1 MTPRDD
7 REALVA
13 DIARLLPQRSGQL
26 GRLLWRHARGPLH
39 RGMASVLAT
48 LGDGP
53 RTISRLA
60 ELEGVAQPTMTRMVG
75 RLEDEGLVARER
87 GADDGRLVL
96 VSLTDAGAAELAALR
111 RRYGAVLQERLA
123 SLLRDASDAL
133 QVLVDALRSASEQ
146 AVAAPTEP
154 VPSTPAPT

>member
-1 MTPRDD
+1 
-7 REALVA
+7 
-13 DIARLLPQRSGQL
+13 
-26 GRLLWRHARGPLH
+26 
-39 RGMASVLAT
+39 MASVLAT

-123 SLLRDASDAL
+123 SLSDAELAQLRDASDAL
-133 QVLVDALRSASEQ
+133 QVLVDALRSASER
-146 AVAAPTEP
+146 AVP
-154 VPSTPAPT
+154 

>member
-123 SLLRDASDAL
+123 SLSDAELARLRDASDAL

-146 AVAAPTEP
+146 AVP
-154 VPSTPAPT
+154 

>member
-1 MTPRDD
+1 MTHRDD
-7 REALVA
+7 REVLVS

-48 LGDGP
+48 LRDGP

-60 ELEGVAQPTMTRMVG
+60 ELEGGAQPTMTRMVG

-96 VSLTDAGAAELAALR
+96 VSLTE
-111 RRYGAVLQERLA
+111 
-123 SLLRDASDAL
+123 
-133 QVLVDALRSASEQ
+133 
-146 AVAAPTEP
+146 
-154 VPSTPAPT
+154 